1 MTRWKIVAVYVW
13 ESTIIIGSLYYI
25 KQIIA
30 MKGDI
35 DEKKIKENHEHSAG
49 NAYDNWYDTND
60 SDGFDAGSRPG

>member
-35 DEKKIKENHEHSAG
+35 NEKEIKKGIKLGTGFVYCS
-49 NAYDNWYDTND
+49 WY
-60 SDGFDAGSRPG
+60 DAGSCIGCAY